1 MAQVERFQDC
11 SGKSTHYRYDE
22 RHQLIAVTDA
32 LNNTT
37 TLERKP
43 GGEVLRKP
51 TDSGRKLG
59 VTAEKLECSYDIL
72 CRLTQEAS
80 PRKLHPH
87 SPKTPSVQPVHA
99 FTSAIQ
105 FLRSMM

>member
-1 MAQVERFQDC
+1 MLAATGELNLGSWGYKTAATTVA
-11 SGKSTHYRYDE
+11 SS
-22 RHQLIAVTDA
+22 TDA

-87 SPKTPSVQPVHA
+87 SPKTPSVQRVHA